1 MRLSREEVFTIIE
14 QERNYQEKFDKLD
27 QPGRQKDEFK
37 SVETWITWMEV
48 YLHKAKTASINTDK
62 TETLD
67 NLRKVIG
74 LGVACLEFRGAPS
87 RES

>member
-1 MRLSREEVFTIIE
+1 
-14 QERNYQEKFDKLD
+14 
-27 QPGRQKDEFK
+27 
-37 SVETWITWMEV
+37 MEV
-48 YLHKAKTASINTDK
+48 YLNKAKTASVNTDK

-87 RES
+87 REA